1 MVGWHHQPNGHVF
14 DQAPGDVEG
23 QGSLACHRPWRFKV
37 LYDTELLNNT
47 KEHVIL
53 DLLCQQNFNCTLS
66 LTIGTMLPSRSQEF
80 IHLAKLKVCP
90 C

>member
-1 MVGWHHQPNGHVF
+1 MRWLDGITNPMDMGLTKLLEMLK
-14 DQAPGDVEG
+14 DR
-23 QGSLACHRPWRFKV
+23 ACHRPWRFKE

-53 DLLCQQNFNCTLS
+53 DLLSQQNFKCTLS

-80 IHLAKLKVCP
+80 IHLTKLKVCP